1 MRKLFFICFAFIMAV
16 PLLLSQVK
24 AADLQDARWVTR
36 TDAPIPYVRMV
47 MDLSAPVKAAAS
59 ISKDGKTTTIT
70 LKKTKLSTSKNNISM
85 DSSIASS
92 AQLVQDGK
100 DVKVTIKT
108 PSALD
113 TKDLKV
119 FSLKKDTV
127 NKKPY
132 RIVVDVQ
139 KKGVDLKPKNYGKK
153 PSPATLPASSK
164 SYGSGT
170 YAVSGGLKGKVIT
183 IDPGHG
189 GSDPGAIGPSGYQE
203 KQATL
208 PISLYLKSALE
219 AYGAKVYMTRTTDVD
234 VYGPNASGVDELGA
248 RVNVANRNNS
258 DAFISVHIN
267 AFNNPNVGGIATYY
281 YSKTNHDARLAQK
294 IQSQIANTPGF
305 NGDRGIQEGNLY
317 VLRHSNMPA
326 VLVELGFISNP
337 REESALKNPQTEQDF
352 ANRIANG
359 IVNYFGG

>member
-1 MRKLFFICFAFIMAV
+1 MAI
-16 PLLLSQVK
+16 PLLLSQAQ
-24 AADLQDARWVTR
+24 AANLQDARWVTR

-59 ISKDGKTTTIT
+59 ISKDGKTTTVT
-70 LKKTKLSTSKNNISM
+70 LKNTKLKTAKKNIAM

-92 AQLVQDGK
+92 AQLSQVGK
-100 DVKVTIKT
+100 DVAVTIKT

-113 TKDLKV
+113 TNDLKV

-127 NKKPY
+127 NQKPY

-139 KKGVDLKPKNYGKK
+139 KKGVAPKPQTYGKK
-153 PSPATLPASSK
+153 PSPATLPARSK
-164 SYGSGT
+164 NTGNGK
-170 YAVSGGLKGKVIT
+170 YATSGGLSGKVIT

-189 GSDPGAIGPSGYQE
+189 GSDPGAIGPSGYME
-203 KQATL
+203 KNATL
-208 PISLYLKSALE
+208 PISKYLKSALE
-219 AYGAKVYMTRTTDVD
+219 ARGAKVYMTRTTDVD

-248 RVNVANRNNS
+248 RVNVANSHNS

-281 YSKTNHDARLAQK
+281 YSKTANDARLAQK

-317 VLRHSNMPA
+317 VLRHSKMPA
-326 VLVELGFISNP
+326 VLLELGFISNP
-337 REESALKNPQTEQDF
+337 REEAALKNPQTEQDF
-352 ANRIANG
+352 ANRIAQG
-359 IVNYFGG
+359 IANYFGG